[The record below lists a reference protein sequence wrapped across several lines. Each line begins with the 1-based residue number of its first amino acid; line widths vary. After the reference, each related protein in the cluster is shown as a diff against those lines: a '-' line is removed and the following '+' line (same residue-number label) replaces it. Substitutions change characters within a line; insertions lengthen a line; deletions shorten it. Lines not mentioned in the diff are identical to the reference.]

1 MKCPYCNSEDTKV
14 IDSRSVDEGVRIRR
28 RRECFS
34 CFQRFTTY
42 ETVETMPVMVIKR
55 NRGREPYNRMKLTN
69 GILRACEKRDISI
82 DQIDAIVDQVE
93 AKIENSFEREVSSKN
108 IGEYTLEVLR
118 NVDEVAYVRFASVYK
133 QFKDIHSFLEELNR
147 LISEK

>member
-55 NRGREPYNRMKLTN
+55 NRGREPYNRTKLTN

-93 AKIENSFEREVSSKN
+93 AKIENSFEREIPSKT
-108 IGEYTLEVLR
+108 IGEYALEILR

>member
-93 AKIENSFEREVSSKN
+93 AKIENSFEREVPSKT
-108 IGEYTLEVLR
+108 IGEYALEILR

>member
-14 IDSRSVDEGVRIRR
+14 IDSRSADEGVRIRR

-42 ETVETMPVMVIKR
+42 ETVETMPIMVIKR

>member
-1 MKCPYCNSEDTKV
+1 MKCPYCSSEDTKV

-82 DQIDAIVDQVE
+82 DQIDAIVDKVE
-93 AKIENSFEREVSSKN
+93 AKIENSFEREIPSKT
-108 IGEYTLEVLR
+108 IGEYTLEVLKD
-118 NVDEVAYVRFASVYK
+118 VDEVAYVRFASVYK
-133 QFKDIHSFLEELNR
+133 QFKDIHSFLEELNK

>member
-1 MKCPYCNSEDTKV
+1 MKCPYCDFEDTKV

-28 RRECFS
+28 RRECFN

-55 NRGREPYNRMKLTN
+55 NRGREPYDRMKLTN

-93 AKIENSFEREVSSKN
+93 AKIENSFEREVPSKT
-108 IGEYTLEVLR
+108 IGEYTLEVLKDI
-118 NVDEVAYVRFASVYK
+118 DEVAYVRFASVYK

>member
-1 MKCPYCNSEDTKV
+1 MKCPYCDFEDTKV

-28 RRECFS
+28 RRECFN

-55 NRGREPYNRMKLTN
+55 NRGREPYDRMKLTN

-93 AKIENSFEREVSSKN
+93 AKIENSFEREVPSKT
-108 IGEYTLEVLR
+108 IGEYTLEVLKD
-118 NVDEVAYVRFASVYK
+118 VDEVAYVRFASVYK
-133 QFKDIHSFLEELNR
+133 QFKDIHSFLVHCVHFR
-147 LISEK
+147 

>member
-14 IDSRSVDEGVRIRR
+14 IDSRSADEGVRIRR

-42 ETVETMPVMVIKR
+42 ETVETMPIMVIKR

-147 LISEK
+147 LIPEK

>member
-1 MKCPYCNSEDTKV
+1 MKCPYCSSEDTKV

-82 DQIDAIVDQVE
+82 DQIDAIVDKVE
-93 AKIENSFEREVSSKN
+93 AKIENSFEREIPSKT
-108 IGEYTLEVLR
+108 IGEYTLEVLKD
-118 NVDEVAYVRFASVYK
+118 VDEVAYVRFASVYK

>member
-55 NRGREPYNRMKLTN
+55 NRGREPYNRTKLTN
-69 GILRACEKRDISI
+69 GILRAREKRDISI

>member
-1 MKCPYCNSEDTKV
+1 MKCPYCDFEDTKV

-28 RRECFS
+28 RRECFN

-55 NRGREPYNRMKLTN
+55 NRGREPYDRMKLTN

-93 AKIENSFEREVSSKN
+93 AKIENSFEREVPSKT
-108 IGEYTLEVLR
+108 IGEYTLEVLKD
-118 NVDEVAYVRFASVYK
+118 VDEVAYVRFASVYK

>member
-93 AKIENSFEREVSSKN
+93 AKIENSFEREIPSKT
-108 IGEYTLEVLR
+108 IGEYALEILR

>member
-14 IDSRSVDEGVRIRR
+14 IDSRSADEGVRIRR

-42 ETVETMPVMVIKR
+42 ETVETMPIMVIKR

-108 IGEYTLEVLR
+108 IGEYILEVRR

>member
-14 IDSRSVDEGVRIRR
+14 IDSRSADEGVRIRR

-42 ETVETMPVMVIKR
+42 ETVETMPIMVIKR

-69 GILRACEKRDISI
+69 GYRRI
-82 DQIDAIVDQVE
+82 
-93 AKIENSFEREVSSKN
+93 
-108 IGEYTLEVLR
+108 YP
-118 NVDEVAYVRFASVYK
+118 
-133 QFKDIHSFLEELNR
+133 
-147 LISEK
+147 

>member
-1 MKCPYCNSEDTKV
+1 MKCPYCSSEDTKV

-42 ETVETMPVMVIKR
+42 ETVETMPIMVIKR

-82 DQIDAIVDQVE
+82 DQIDAIVDKVE
-93 AKIENSFEREVSSKN
+93 SRIENSLEREIPSKT
-108 IGEYTLEVLR
+108 IGEYTLEVLKD
-118 NVDEVAYVRFASVYK
+118 VDEVAYVRFASVYK